1 MEQEIS
7 RKVKRLGVTVVD
19 SPHSLKEKWHVD
31 DVVTGV
37 GGGEPVALWAWWWC
51 SGGGHCG
58 ADLRRKGVKR
68 RCRGEYHILDRSGGP
83 GKLP

>member
-1 MEQEIS
+1 MEQGIF

-19 SPHSLKEKWHVD
+19 SLKEKWH
-31 DVVTGV
+31 VVTGV
-37 GGGEPVALWAWWWC
+37 GGGEPVTLWAWWWC

-58 ADLRRKGVKR
+58 AELRRKGVKR